1 MYCPLCKA
9 EYRAGFDQCSD
20 CHVGLVQTREH
31 AEAASVLLLWKGTQ
45 QSRFNAIV
53 GALRDANIPH
63 YARSGAKPERKRPLW
78 TYIGIIRLFF
88 DIRETHDTLS
98 WQIFVL
104 ESDYSAARGIAEN
117 QV

>member
-9 EYRAGFDQCSD
+9 EYRAGFDHCSG
-20 CHVGLVQTREH
+20 CLVGLVQTREQ

-63 YARSGAKPERKRPLW
+63 YAKSGAEPERKRPVW
-78 TYIGIIRLFF
+78 AYIGIIRLFF
-88 DIRETHDTLS
+88 ETKEAYDTMS

-104 ESDYSAARGIAEN
+104 ESDYSAARGVAEN